1 MRKGQEYSGIID
13 KTVFPTKGYTTVVDN
28 NGDQQRVMIKGTIPG
43 QKVDFR
49 VSKKRSG
56 KWEGRLLSIV
66 EDSPFIKF
74 IFVGLGLPLLYIRF
88 IIVISF

>member
-66 EDSPFIKF
+66 EDSPLENRVSPCPAYGKC
-74 IFVGLGLPLLYIRF
+74 GG
-88 IIVISF
+88 